1 MAVLISDMKDGIFA
15 ITSGTESLFS
25 VKAPERSFWPIS
37 MVYNAPAKC
46 TWLSIPVL
54 LDYRTLGG
62 AFGALVS
69 DCPQLRIT
77 FVSSRSSTVPRRRD
91 RLPTADVREAT
102 ATESVRRAS
111 VREAT
116 ARVRACEEGQEAD
129 CRERLAAGVV
139 AILAE

>member
-1 MAVLISDMKDGIFA
+1 MWKTGSAASSSLGTDG
-15 ITSGTESLFS
+15 
-25 VKAPERSFWPIS
+25 KWQ
-37 MVYNAPAKC
+37 
-46 TWLSIPVL
+46 
-54 LDYRTLGG
+54 TLGG